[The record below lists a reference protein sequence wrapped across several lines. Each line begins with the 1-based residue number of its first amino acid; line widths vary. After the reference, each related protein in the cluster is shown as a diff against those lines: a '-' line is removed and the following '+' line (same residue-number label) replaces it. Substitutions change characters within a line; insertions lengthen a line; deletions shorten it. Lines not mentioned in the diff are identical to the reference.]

1 MLSSERSSKPNPERL
16 SATARATVVAAAVAL
31 SLVLVKLTVGIG
43 SGAMVLIASA
53 VDSGLDFL
61 VSLFNHFAVR
71 SAEKPSDHRFNY
83 GFGKIE
89 ALASFVEGL
98 VIALSSVV
106 IVFSAVLKIQRG
118 DQLSHPTIAI
128 VVTVFSTLVT
138 GALVIYLRRVA
149 KRADSL
155 VLRAD
160 ALHYKMDLFT
170 NLAILV
176 ALVIVA
182 QTGWFLID
190 PLLSIGIAVYIFIT
204 SLKLIREGLDMLLDH
219 SLPLDLLERIEQ
231 AIVSTSPSINSFH
244 QLKTRRSAQTNF
256 VEVHLVFNRQIS
268 LFEAHRISDEVEH
281 RIESLEQTR
290 WVINCHLD
298 PLDDSRSDARSAL

>member
-1 MLSSERSSKPNPERL
+1 MSHKAKQSREKL
-16 SATARATVVAAAVAL
+16 SANAQATVVATAVAL
-31 SLVLVKLTVGIG
+31 GLVLLKLTVGIG

-71 SAEKPSDHRFNY
+71 SAERPSDHRFNY

-98 VIALSSVV
+98 VIALSSAV
-106 IVFSAVLKIQRG
+106 IVFSAVLKIMRG
-118 DQLSHPTIAI
+118 DQLSHPNIAI
-128 VVTVFSTLVT
+128 IVTVLSTLIT
-138 GALVIYLRRVA
+138 AGLVIYLRRVGQ
-149 KRADSL
+149 RTESL

-160 ALHYKMDLFT
+160 ALHYQMDLYT
-170 NLAILV
+170 NLAILA
-176 ALVIVA
+176 ALVVIG
-182 QTGWFLID
+182 QTGWYLID
-190 PLLSIGIAVYIFIT
+190 PLLSVGIAVYIFVT

-219 SLPLDLLERIEQ
+219 SLPAELLERIEQ
-231 AIVSTSPSINSFH
+231 AIAETSTSINSFH

-268 LFEAHRISDEVEH
+268 LLEAHRISDEVER
-281 RIESLEQTR
+281 RIERLEESH

-298 PLDDSRSDARSAL
+298 PIDDSRSDALSAP